1 VEIKTLLVIAHVLS
15 AVFGVGG
22 ALMLDLHLLRH
33 MRGRPLR
40 LADVALVEFLGRFV
54 KGGVIGLWATGIL
67 IMSLAPDGPTS
78 VFAVTKVQAKLVIVV
93 VLTLNALFI
102 ETLALPL
109 IKRNAGRCLFDGVD
123 EKQRSLLIAFG
134 VTSGV
139 SWLLPFVLGLAKEL
153 NAVPAGEILA
163 AYALFLIVGTLFAQA
178 AVRLAYRLGRIREAN
193 IGENGL
199 RMDWSGRAMPASRYV
214 IPPADFVAV
223 PHRERA
229 TPSQGSA
236 A

>member
-1 VEIKTLLVIAHVLS
+1 MEIKTLLLIAHVL
-15 AVFGVGG
+15 AVAFGVGG
-22 ALMLDLHLLRH
+22 ALMLDLRLLRH

-40 LADVALVEFLGRFV
+40 LADVAMVEFLSHFV

-67 IMSLAPDGPTS
+67 IMSIAPDGPAS

-153 NAVPAGEILA
+153 NPVSAGAILA
-163 AYALFLIVGTLFAQA
+163 TYAVILVVGILFAQA
-178 AVRLAYRLGRIREAN
+178 AVRLAYRLGRIREGE
-193 IGENGL
+193 IGEDAW
-199 RMDWSGRAMPASRYV
+199 RRDWSGRGVPASRYV
-214 IPPADFVAV
+214 IPPTDLVPV

-229 TPSQGSA
+229 TASQTPA